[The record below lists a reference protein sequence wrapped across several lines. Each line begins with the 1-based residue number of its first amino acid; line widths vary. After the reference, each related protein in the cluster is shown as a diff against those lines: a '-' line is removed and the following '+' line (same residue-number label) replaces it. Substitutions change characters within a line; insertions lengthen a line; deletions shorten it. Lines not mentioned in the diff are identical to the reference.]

1 MNPQNVIQLKK
12 FHFKSR
18 CGQYVRFLT
27 VYDLMRLL
35 TVSRPTAYR
44 IMQTKRMSAVQR
56 EILELKLFGLIP
68 GWDGWRIGPNELYD
82 PTGYRYSIGDIMSL
96 PLLRSIKLG

>member
-1 MNPQNVIQLKK
+1 MNPQKVIHIKK
-12 FHFKSR
+12 FHFTSG
-18 CGQYVRFLT
+18 CGRYVRFLT
-27 VYDLMRLL
+27 VYDLMKLL

-68 GWDGWRIGPNELYD
+68 GWDGWRIGPGELWD

-96 PLLRSIKLG
+96 PLLKSIKLG